1 MLPAPPPPPG
11 ARGLLCGSD
20 ERPLPTLIFSCI
32 VVVSARAVESSQSP
46 PPDFLPAGG
55 YRRRWIFAAPRLSSS
70 YCAPSATRRAR
81 GRRRRASRGSGSF
94 FFTKSF
100 YRGCSEGLHTPP
112 TTVPHVVPRA
122 QQQQPAAGIPVK
134 GTVYPRA
141 LNVAGSRHPSP
152 ILSYVRRTGSCGHDT
167 QGLSRMHVAT
177 TLNLPRA

>member
-1 MLPAPPPPPG
+1 MDFRRTPPVFIVLRALRDATSTG
-11 ARGLLCGSD
+11 KEEARVAWQ
-20 ERPLPTLIFSCI
+20 RK
-32 VVVSARAVESSQSP
+32 
-46 PPDFLPAGG
+46 
-55 YRRRWIFAAPRLSSS
+55 
-70 YCAPSATRRAR
+70 
-81 GRRRRASRGSGSF
+81 F

>member
-1 MLPAPPPPPG
+1 MDFRRTPPVFIVLRALRDATSTGKDRGG
-11 ARGLLCGSD
+11 AR
-20 ERPLPTLIFSCI
+20 R
-32 VVVSARAVESSQSP
+32 V
-46 PPDFLPAGG
+46 
-55 YRRRWIFAAPRLSSS
+55 AAEV
-70 YCAPSATRRAR
+70 
-81 GRRRRASRGSGSF
+81 

-112 TTVPHVVPRA
+112 TTVPHVAPRA

-141 LNVAGSRHPSP
+141 LNVVGSRHPSP

>member
-32 VVVSARAVESSQSP
+32 VVVSARAVESR
-46 PPDFLPAGG
+46 PPDFLPADG

-94 FFTKSF
+94 FYKKFLPRVF
-100 YRGCSEGLHTPP
+100 RGAPHTTHHSTTRRPARPAAAASSWYTREGYGVPARPQRGGLTPP
-112 TTVPHVVPRA
+112 FSDPLVRAPHWQLR
-122 QQQQPAAGIPVK
+122 
-134 GTVYPRA
+134 
-141 LNVAGSRHPSP
+141 SRHA
-152 ILSYVRRTGSCGHDT
+152 GFEQNACGYY
-167 QGLSRMHVAT
+167 S
-177 TLNLPRA
+177 